1 MNHIIDN
8 IYIGSFESSNSIID
22 IEKNG
27 IVSIINVAEELEAE
41 IFLPNIEYYKYGVS
55 SYIDITYDALDS
67 VYSII
72 QHESK
77 RGAILLHCSEG
88 ISRSVIFCI
97 YYIMKKHGKSVDE
110 AIDIIRSNRKQ
121 ANCNIFSRLMLSR
134 YF

>member
-1 MNHIIDN
+1 MDHIIDN
-8 IYIGSFESSNSIID
+8 IYIGSFDSSNSII
-22 IEKNG
+22 ELNKNG
-27 IVSIINVAEELEAE
+27 IIAIINVAEELEPE

-55 SYIDITYDALDS
+55 SYIDVTYDALDN
-67 VYSII
+67 VFCII

-77 RGAILLHCSEG
+77 KGAILLHCSEG

-97 YYIMKKHGKSVDE
+97 YYIMKKHGKTVDE

-121 ANCNIFSRLMLSR
+121 ANCNIFSRLMLSK